1 MTKYEVT
8 VWDWM
13 CKDTITLTAEGERAL
28 EVLLA
33 TLKGHGNTFRNPQI
47 KEVTS

>member
-1 MTKYEVT
+1 MTYEVT
-8 VWDWM
+8 VWDWY
-13 CKDTITLTAEGERAL
+13 CKDTITLKAEGDRAL

-33 TLKGHGNTFRNPQI
+33 SLKGHGNTFRNPQI